1 MRTCSLLIADSDPAH
16 LSLIVH
22 RLRKQPKFKIIAAV
36 SDGSDA
42 LAQIRTSRPDFIL
55 LDMCLPKFDGAF
67 ILKELTRMRKR
78 PEVICMAAMFSHFLL
93 EIVKKYGVT
102 CCVYKPATPEMIEN
116 LLLECAD
123 FTEKEENAAQSDENS
138 ISQKIHDLLN
148 ELGFSPRNSGARYL
162 ADAVEYAIQTGKRD
176 IQSAKL
182 YQQLSAQTGASPSQ
196 IERCIRIAIQ
206 SANKDL
212 HLQNLLNEKPTNKT
226 VIRYLIDALQ
236 RWLDGLC

>member
-1 MRTCSLLIADSDPAH
+1 
-16 LSLIVH
+16 
-22 RLRKQPKFKIIAAV
+22 
-36 SDGSDA
+36 
-42 LAQIRTSRPDFIL
+42 
-55 LDMCLPKFDGAF
+55 
-67 ILKELTRMRKR
+67 
-78 PEVICMAAMFSHFLL
+78 
-93 EIVKKYGVT
+93 
-102 CCVYKPATPEMIEN
+102 MIEN

-123 FTEKEENAAQSDENS
+123 FTEKEENAAHSDENS

-162 ADAVEYAIQTGKRD
+162 AGAVEYAIQTGKRD
-176 IQSAKL
+176 IQSVKL

-206 SANKDL
+206 AANKDL

-236 RWLDGLC
+236 HWLDGLC